1 MISSIIKKYLKKNKK
16 SIDTVT
22 VIWYYT
28 CIEIPLGVK
37 ISAHGLRHSH
47 ATMLIRNLVPIQLV
61 QKRLGHADPAL
72 TIATYT
78 HLISEDE
85 KIIIDILEKIW

>member
-1 MISSIIKKYLKKNKK
+1 
-16 SIDTVT
+16 
-22 VIWYYT
+22 
-28 CIEIPLGVK
+28 LGVK

-85 KIIIDILEKIW
+85 KIIVDLLEKI